1 MPERSDYQQQ
11 AKVFAAL
18 SDPTRLQIIE
28 LLSVCDE
35 LATAAIAEKLEISLS
50 LACHHAKILA
60 ESGLIEKRKEGQTSY
75 SRLIRSPLLQM
86 LKNLSRLTDR
96 LPPDQ

>member
-1 MPERSDYQQQ
+1 MPDKTEYQQQ
-11 AKVFAAL
+11 AKIFTAL
-18 SDPTRLQIIE
+18 SDPTRLQIVE
-28 LLSVCDE
+28 LLAGCDE

-75 SRLIRSPLLQM
+75 SRLTRSPLLKI
-86 LKNLSRLTDR
+86 LENLTRLTDR
-96 LPPDQ
+96 SGEA